1 MQGDNLGAATERINA
16 GAEIAAVEPF
26 LMEHIWNAMSSIREE
41 QRQNTMIGLQ
51 AVADD
56 PELFPQNPEQHIA
69 VIARYALLEALV
81 ERGILDEYMK
91 DESLRKKLFAA
102 AALFPCDK
110 YDLGEAMVE
119 RLAREAPPDVATKT
133 REEFVQA
140 GYDPDHPKV
149 ADKLIDWMRDH

>member
-16 GAEIAAVEPF
+16 GAEIARIEAS
-26 LMEHIWNAMSSIREE
+26 LMEHIWNTLGPILKEH
-41 QRQNTMIGLQ
+41 QQNMTHGLH
-51 AVADD
+51 AVAGD